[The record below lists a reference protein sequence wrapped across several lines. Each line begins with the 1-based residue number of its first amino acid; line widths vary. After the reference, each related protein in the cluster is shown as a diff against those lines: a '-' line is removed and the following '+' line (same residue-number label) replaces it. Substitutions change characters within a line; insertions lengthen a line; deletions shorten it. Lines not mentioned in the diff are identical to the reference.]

1 MPTIVEQITA
11 YEAKRAANLA
21 AMQEI
26 MQKSGDEGET
36 LDAAEQEEFDNLS
49 ADNKTIDGHLKRL
62 RELEAANLNSVKE
75 ARGETEKD
83 AKESRQTG
91 PRVQVKS
98 QKLPQGTAFARYV
111 GALANARGNRLEA
124 AEFAK
129 RWKDSTPYIETM
141 LRMPF
146 DVIEKAAVAAG
157 NTSDSTWAEPL
168 VQYQNMASE
177 FIEYLRPLT
186 ILGRMDGFRRVPFKV
201 KVPRQTG
208 GASVN
213 WVGEG
218 KVKPLTSLAFD
229 SVTLDFA
236 KVAGIIPLTEE
247 LVRFSSP
254 SAEELVRADL
264 AAAIAQFIDAEFID
278 PTNASTD
285 VSPAAVTYGV
295 TPITSTGTT
304 ADAFRA
310 DVKSMFSAMLTANQ
324 QVSAGYWVMT
334 QTQALAFSLMQN
346 ALGQPEFPAITM
358 TGGSLLGFP
367 VITTQNLP
375 ASTGSPADG
384 YPVIFVMP
392 GEIMLADDGG
402 VSIDMS
408 REASLQMD
416 TSPDSP
422 VTASTVT
429 VNLWQ
434 HNMVAIKAERFI
446 NWKVRR
452 STATGII
459 AGAKYA
465 A

>member
-1 MPTIVEQITA
+1 MKTYAEQIA
-11 YEAKRAANLA
+11 AWEAKHTANLA
-21 AMQEI
+21 SMKAI
-26 MQKSGDEGET
+26 MDKSAESGES
-36 LDAAEQEEFDNLS
+36 LDAEQQQEFDDLTAENE
-49 ADNKTIDGHLKRL
+49 AIEQQIKRL
-62 RELEAANLNSVKE
+62 RVLEKASQSTAKTVDGTTERTAA
-75 ARGETEKD
+75 A
-83 AKESRQTG
+83 SRQPG
-91 PRVQVKS
+91 PLVQVRN
-98 QKLPQGTAFARYV
+98 QTLPKGTMFARYV
-111 GALANARGNRLEA
+111 GALANARGNRFEA

-129 RWKDSTPYIETM
+129 RWNDTTPQVETM
-141 LRMPF
+141 LRMPV
-146 DVIEKAAVAAG
+146 DVIEKAAVSAG
-157 NTSDSTWAEPL
+157 STTDPTWAEPL

-186 ILGRMDGFRRVPFKV
+186 IIGRLEGFRRVPFKV

-218 KVKPLTSLAFD
+218 RVKPLSSLAFD

-236 KVAGIIPLTEE
+236 KVAGIVPLTEE

-278 PTNASTD
+278 PGNAATD
-285 VSPAAVTYGV
+285 VSPASVTYGV
-295 TPITSTGTT
+295 SPITATGTT
-304 ADAFRA
+304 AAAFRA
-310 DVKSMFSAMLTANQ
+310 DVKAMFAAMLAANQ
-324 QVSAGYWVMT
+324 QISAGYWIMT

-346 ALGQPEFPAITM
+346 ALGQSEFPGITM
-358 TGGSLLGFP
+358 TGGTLLGFP
-367 VITTQNLP
+367 VITTENLT

-384 YPVIFVMP
+384 YPIVFVMP
-392 GEIMLADDGG
+392 GEILLADDGG

-408 REASLQMD
+408 REASLQME
-416 TSPDSP
+416 SAPDSP

-446 NWKVRR
+446 NWKARR
-452 STATGII
+452 STAAGLI

-465 A
+465 E

>member
-1 MPTIVEQITA
+1 MKTYAEQIA
-11 YEAKRAANLA
+11 AWEAKHTANLTSMKA
-21 AMQEI
+21 I
-26 MQKSGDEGET
+26 MDKSAESGES
-36 LDAAEQEEFDNLS
+36 LDAEQQQEFDDLTAENE
-49 ADNKTIDGHLKRL
+49 AIEQQIKRL
-62 RELEAANLNSVKE
+62 RVLEKASQSTAKTVDGTTERTAA
-75 ARGETEKD
+75 A
-83 AKESRQTG
+83 SRQPG
-91 PRVQVKS
+91 PLVQVRN
-98 QKLPQGTAFARYV
+98 QTLPKGTMFARYV
-111 GALANARGNRLEA
+111 GALANARGNRFEA

-129 RWKDSTPYIETM
+129 RWNDTTPQVETM
-141 LRMPF
+141 LRMPV
-146 DVIEKAAVAAG
+146 DVIEKAAVSAG
-157 NTSDSTWAEPL
+157 STTDPTWAEPL

-186 ILGRMDGFRRVPFKV
+186 IIGRLEGFRRVPFKV

-218 KVKPLTSLAFD
+218 RVKPLSSLAFD

-236 KVAGIIPLTEE
+236 KVAGIVPLTEE

-278 PTNASTD
+278 PGNAATD
-285 VSPAAVTYGV
+285 VSPASVTYGV
-295 TPITSTGTT
+295 SPITATGTT
-304 ADAFRA
+304 AAAFRA
-310 DVKSMFSAMLTANQ
+310 DVKAMFAAMLAANQ
-324 QVSAGYWVMT
+324 QISAGYWIMT

-346 ALGQPEFPAITM
+346 ALGQSEFPGITM
-358 TGGSLLGFP
+358 TGGTLLGFP
-367 VITTQNLP
+367 VITTENLT

-384 YPVIFVMP
+384 YPIVFVMP
-392 GEIMLADDGG
+392 GEILLADDGG

-408 REASLQMD
+408 REASLQME
-416 TSPDSP
+416 SAPDSP

-446 NWKVRR
+446 NWKARR
-452 STATGII
+452 STAAGLI

-465 A
+465 E